1 MSSVSVRIKGVD
13 YYLWRD
19 NVAHWRDSARNVRF
33 WIVDYR
39 ACFPLLIFIF
49 HISWLTFALAIV
61 AILFFSALERYGFTV
76 AVFSR
81 WLRAFIAGP
90 RKIAQPWWKR

>member
-1 MSSVSVRIKGVD
+1 MAS
-13 YYLWRD
+13 
-19 NVAHWRDSARNVRF
+19 WRDSARNVRL

-49 HISWLTFALAIV
+49 HVSWATFIFAIV
-61 AILFFSALERYGFTV
+61 AVSFFGALERYGFTV

-81 WLRAFIAGP
+81 WLRSFLAGP
-90 RKIAQPWWKR
+90 RKIAQPWWKK